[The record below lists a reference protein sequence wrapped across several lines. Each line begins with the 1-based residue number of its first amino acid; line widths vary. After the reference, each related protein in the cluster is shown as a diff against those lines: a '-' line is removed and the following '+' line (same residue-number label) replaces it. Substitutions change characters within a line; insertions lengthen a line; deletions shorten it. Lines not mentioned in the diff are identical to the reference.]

1 MTATPNDRPR
11 FNLVDAARVW
21 AFRFGRLLPLV
32 LVLVSPG
39 CGAPGGAGGTARS
52 ASQPVAVTV
61 TDVKSRSLRRTVPV
75 FGTLHAY
82 DDVMLA
88 PKVDGRVL
96 RIYKSE
102 GEVVY
107 PGEVLLELDPTDYR
121 LAVEQARASLEAELR
136 KLKLRSLPGSD
147 EAFAAHVPM
156 IDSVAQARANLELA
170 EKEAARAE
178 LEASKGVGSSQALDT
193 ARTRVKVA
201 RTGLE
206 LAETEARVTLAHARR
221 LQAALSDAEEKL
233 RETLLSAPVPE
244 SWAVWSA
251 VTGVAANPVRYSVA
265 SRLATQGAMISP
277 MRVNHAFRLV
287 LDHVLKL
294 RVPVPEKY
302 RPEILVGQAVEVRV
316 EAYPGVLFRGTVAR
330 IFPVV
335 DATNRT
341 FLTEIEVPNVD
352 RKLTAGGFARADI
365 VRRTDDSVLSV
376 PPEAVVSFAGTTKVF
391 RVEGG
396 VARAVEVEVGTREKD
411 WVEVRGE
418 LQPGAKV
425 AVSGQSQLVD
435 GSPVRVR

>member
-1 MTATPNDRPR
+1 MTATPNDQPR
-11 FNLVDAARVW
+11 VDLVDATRIRTRR
-21 AFRFGRLLPLV
+21 FRRFLPLV
-32 LVLVSPG
+32 VILVSAG
-39 CGAPGGAGGTARS
+39 CNAPSGAGGTARS
-52 ASQPVAVTV
+52 SSQPVTVTV
-61 TDVKSRSLRRTVPV
+61 TEVRSQTVRRTIPV

-96 RIYKSE
+96 RIHKSE
-102 GEVVY
+102 GELAY
-107 PGEVLLELDPTDYR
+107 PGEILLELDPTDYR

-136 KLKLRSLPGSD
+136 KLKLQSLPESD
-147 EAFAAHVPM
+147 EAFAAHIPM

-221 LQAALSDAEEKL
+221 LQTALTEAEEKL
-233 RETLLSAPVPE
+233 RETRLLAPVPE
-244 SWAVWSA
+244 SWAAWSA

-287 LDHVLKL
+287 VDHILKL

-302 RPEILVGQAVEVRV
+302 RPEILVGQAVDVRV

-335 DATNRT
+335 DTTNRT
-341 FLTEIEVPNVD
+341 FLTEIEVPNID

-391 RVEGG
+391 LIEGG
-396 VARAVEVEVGTREKD
+396 FARTVDVEVGTREKN

-418 LQPGAKV
+418 LRPGAKV
-425 AVSGQSQLVD
+425 ALSGQSQLVD